1 MIMRDFY
8 GKEIICEK
16 THKIC
21 YTQREAGNI
30 VNDCRKHGY
39 KRWGVGQKNKP
50 MRQYHCE
57 YCGCWH
63 ITHHK
68 SYYCEKPK
76 SKKYKLLM
84 SAIIVSLVF
93 VSCSKKPVQQKADS
107 VIQITDYAARTVT
120 LEKPAEKIVVMADN
134 SLVVVKQ
141 LNAIEKVV
149 ALDSKTKG
157 YLPLS
162 ILNQTNPELMAL
174 PDVGKTKSP
183 NYEYIISL
191 SPDLIL
197 FKGNKDTSDQLQE
210 KTNIPVACILSKGD
224 YDFELYTTIGKL
236 LGKEAEAKKLVKMF
250 SQQKQTLEE
259 ITNKIPAEQ
268 KKNAYI
274 VVQNSKENLFK
285 TQKASVSLSLSGI
298 TNVAQNANKV
308 DDWGF
313 AEVSKEEFMNYNP
326 DLIFLDMPV
335 SELDIQKEDLLS
347 DATFAFSDAAKQK
360 RIYLTHTFSLPKDYV
375 YVIAE
380 AYYYAHKAYPD
391 LISEKLYRGAINTI
405 FANAYGMENY
415 YESWEKTLY

>member
-1 MIMRDFY
+1 MKDSN
-8 GKEIICEK
+8 GKTIVCKK

-21 YTQREAGNI
+21 YTEREAGDIINA
-30 VNDCRKHGY
+30 CRRHGY
-39 KRWGVGQKNKP
+39 KKFGIEPKNKP
-50 MRQYHCE
+50 MRKYHCK
-57 YCGCWH
+57 YCRAWH
-63 ITHHK
+63 TTHLK
-68 SYYCEKPK
+68 SYYCDNPK
-76 SKKYKLLM
+76 STKYKLLL
-84 SAIIVSLVF
+84 SAIIFSLAF
-93 VSCSKKPVQQKADS
+93 AGCSKKPVQEQNNS
-107 VIQITDYAARTVT
+107 IIQITDYAERTVT
-120 LEKPAEKIVVMADN
+120 LAKPAEKIVVMADN

-141 LNAIEKVV
+141 LKAVEKVV

-162 ILNQTNPELMAL
+162 ILNQTNPELLQL

-197 FKGNKDTSDQLQE
+197 FKGNKESSDQLQE
-210 KTNIPVACILSKGD
+210 KTNVPVACILSKGE

-236 LGKEAEAKKLVKMF
+236 LGKEAQAKKLVELF
-250 SQQKQTLEE
+250 TQQKQALEAVTGT
-259 ITNKIPAEQ
+259 ITESQ

-313 AEVSKEEFMNYNP
+313 AEISKEEFLNYNP

-347 DATFAFSDAAKQK
+347 DSTFAFSDAAKQN

-391 LISEKLYRGAINTI
+391 LITQDFYQKAINTI

-415 YESWEKTLY
+415 YEAWEKTLY

>member
-1 MIMRDFY
+1 MRYSD
-8 GKEIICEK
+8 GNEVVCEK

-30 VNDCRKHGY
+30 VNDCRRHGY
-39 KRWGVGQKNKP
+39 KKCGLRQKNKP
-50 MRQYHCE
+50 MRKYHCE
-57 YCGCWH
+57 YCNAWH
-63 ITHHK
+63 ITHYK
-68 SYYCEKPK
+68 SYYGEKPK

-84 SAIIVSLVF
+84 SAIIIPVLF
-93 VSCSKKPVQQKADS
+93 VSCSKKPVTQQTNS
-107 VIQITDYAARTVT
+107 VIQVTDYAERTVT
-120 LEKPAEKIVVMADN
+120 LEKPAEKVVVMADN

-141 LNAIEKVV
+141 LKAIEKVV

-162 ILNQTNPELMAL
+162 ILNTTNPELNDL

-197 FKGNKDTSDQLQE
+197 FKGNKESSDQLQE
-210 KTNIPVACILSKGD
+210 KTNVPVACIVSKGD
-224 YDFELYTTIGKL
+224 YDFELYTRIGKL

-250 SQQKQTLEE
+250 TQQKQALEE
-259 ITNKIPAEQ
+259 ITNKIPDNQ

-274 VVQNSKENLFK
+274 VVQNSKANLFK
-285 TQKASVSLSLSGI
+285 TMKNSVSLSLSGI

-313 AEVSKEEFMNYNP
+313 AEISKEEFLNYNP

-335 SELDIQKEDLLS
+335 SELDIKKEDLLS
-347 DATFAFSDAAKQK
+347 DSTFAFSDAAKQN

-380 AYYYAHKAYPD
+380 ACYYAHQAYPD
-391 LISEKLYRGAINTI
+391 LVTEGFYRKSINTI
-405 FANAYGMENY
+405 FANAYGLENY
-415 YESWEKTLY
+415 YETWEKNLY